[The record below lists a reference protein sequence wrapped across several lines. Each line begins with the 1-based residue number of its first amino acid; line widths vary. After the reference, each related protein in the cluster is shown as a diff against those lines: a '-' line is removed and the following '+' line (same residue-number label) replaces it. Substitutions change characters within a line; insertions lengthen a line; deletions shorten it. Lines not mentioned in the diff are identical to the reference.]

1 MSLGGM
7 VCFLFF
13 YFLFLGL
20 TGLEIW
26 NNSRWIRRPRY
37 GSLQRGVSHLIRCT
51 SSCLF
56 FCPFLFCQPLF
67 HVFAQD
73 FLLNVIPFLLFC
85 PSEKAHLTVQS
96 MFRPQACTQTRWD
109 PPPSLTI
116 IFLGKC
122 EKIFVLHTAG
132 LTGLLIMECGSFL
145 LMLKKEKWGLF
156 GCRDKIGNFMGKW
169 GFLHF

>member
-56 FCPFLFCQPLF
+56 FCPFLFCHPFFMCLRRTFFSMLSPSFSFVLLRRPTSLCSLCSGLRRAPKLGGTHHQALPLF
-67 HVFAQD
+67 SWE
-73 FLLNVIPFLLFC
+73 NVRKFLFC
-85 PSEKAHLTVQS
+85 TLLV
-96 MFRPQACTQTRWD
+96 
-109 PPPSLTI
+109 SLGCWLWNVGP
-116 IFLGKC
+116 FSSCLKRRNGGC
-122 EKIFVLHTAG
+122 LVAG
-132 LTGLLIMECGSFL
+132 I
-145 LMLKKEKWGLF
+145 
-156 GCRDKIGNFMGKW
+156 R
-169 GFLHF
+169 